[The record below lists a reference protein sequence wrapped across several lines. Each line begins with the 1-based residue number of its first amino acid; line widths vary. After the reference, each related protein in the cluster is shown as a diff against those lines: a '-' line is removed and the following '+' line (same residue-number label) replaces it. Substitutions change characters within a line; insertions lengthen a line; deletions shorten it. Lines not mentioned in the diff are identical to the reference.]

1 MWRWC
6 ISISFEFHP
15 SEFLHCQIFDS
26 CYYVSCTS
34 RTPKPPLFI
43 FIMKLLPLQNACECT
58 LSELCM
64 LTGNQHCLCYQ
75 DRHLTIAFSQSLEK
89 HVEITVLTDENLHM
103 KIYFGQ
109 ADCWFLCLHAN
120 LLTTN
125 FYAALIH
132 QSCIMAGMV
141 QRRNAA

>member
-1 MWRWC
+1 MWCC
-6 ISISFEFHP
+6 ISISFGFHP
-15 SEFLHCQIFDS
+15 SEFSHCQIFDS

-43 FIMKLLPLQNACECT
+43 FIMKLLPLQNACACT
-58 LSELCM
+58 LSVLCM
-64 LTGNQHCLCYQ
+64 LTENQHCLCYQ

-109 ADCWFLCLHAN
+109 AGCWLLCLDAN
-120 LLTTN
+120 WLTTI

-132 QSCIMAGMV
+132 QSCISARMA
-141 QRRNAA
+141 QTWNTA